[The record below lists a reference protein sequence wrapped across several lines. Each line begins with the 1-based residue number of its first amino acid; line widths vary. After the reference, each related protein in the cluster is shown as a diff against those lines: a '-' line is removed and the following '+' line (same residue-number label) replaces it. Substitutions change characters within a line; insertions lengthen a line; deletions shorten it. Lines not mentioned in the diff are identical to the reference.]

1 MLRAFTLFPLLWAIG
16 FFPALSAPEQNP
28 EWSTDPDA
36 VYISCSAVTAQYAE
50 NGVLIFYNSVG
61 KEIARDEDGSA
72 SFQISPDGWSGR
84 KACGIPISIG
94 QNGKWALIMPDGT
107 LFADRFFEST
117 GALYNDV
124 LVYSQNGRKG
134 LIDRAGKVLVA
145 PSYDQIHW
153 NGDGK
158 FRVEYQDKI
167 FLLGEKGKRFSIE
180 DDVNYSVKYKQRLA
194 SREAYLACPD
204 GRKRKSKDGKW
215 GLVDAEGKV
224 ILPFKYR
231 ALGCFKDGMAMVPDE
246 GSRKWCAVQVGGA
259 ITKGSPCDI
268 AYHFFNGSHY
278 YPEQLSEDD
287 FESSVLWNRA
297 YLEYGEGRQV
307 EPPRLMPDGVRAIH
321 IRLAGPDWRDRSYFR
336 PISPSKESP

>member
-36 VYISCSAVTAQYAE
+36 VYISCNAVTAQYAE

-61 KEIARDEDGSA
+61 NEIARDEDGSA
-72 SFQISPDGWSGR
+72 SFRISPYGSSGR
-84 KACGIPISIG
+84 KACGIPISVG

-124 LVYSQNGRKG
+124 LVYSEHGKMG

-145 PSYDQIHW
+145 PSFDRIVW

-158 FRVEYQDKI
+158 FRVEDQGQI
-167 FLLGEKGKRFSIE
+167 FLLDGTGKHFGIE
-180 DDVNYSVKYKQRLA
+180 DDRNYSVEYKQKLA
-194 SREAYLACPD
+194 SREAYLGCPD
-204 GRKRKSKDGKW
+204 GKKRKSKDGKW
-215 GLVDAEGKV
+215 GLVDAGGKM

-231 ALGCFKDGMAMVPDE
+231 ALSCLNDGIAMVPDE
-246 GSRKWCAVQVGGA
+246 VSRKWCSVGIDGPFR
-259 ITKGSPCDI
+259 KNFECVV

-278 YPEQLSEDD
+278 FPEQLSEDA

-297 YLEYGEGRQV
+297 YLEYGEGRKV
-307 EPPRLMPDGVRAIH
+307 EPPRLIPDGVRAIH

-336 PISPSKESP
+336 PISPSKELP